1 MPPVDPATTNI
12 ERHARRASERA
23 IRAGSPWIEALGR
36 FGHAAI
42 GLVYA
47 TIGFLAAQAALG
59 RGGGTTDSQ
68 GALAWLVLF
77 LATLLTTALYAS
89 WCWSGSKG

>member
-1 MPPVDPATTNI
+1 MPPVDLATTDI

-23 IRAGSPWIEALGR
+23 VREASPWIEALGR

-47 TIGFLAAQAALG
+47 TIGALAAQAAELENVRTRLAEATGG
-59 RGGGTTDSQ
+59 RVDVD
-68 GALAWLVLF
+68 AEA
-77 LATLLTTALYAS
+77 
-89 WCWSGSKG
+89 